1 MRTRAILPVVGIA
14 ALSAC
19 SIAEESTAPD
29 VGSDAAAI
37 QEDIVTA
44 ELGLEAALLANVRLT
59 DARVTYYLPAMA
71 KAMLEHWA
79 APVAQACVTTSA
91 MKDSDRDGIPRDSKI
106 VFRCGEASPPGATY
120 TTTLTGVAYLSDP
133 NDELAGDGFNL
144 AIASLKRE
152 TIVRGT
158 VVSTNTLN
166 GKVSMRVFSPPKFA
180 QGLWFDES
188 LSWREYKTTADGVT
202 YQSWHTADVTGTYV
216 PDSWA
221 AAFPLAAG
229 RLHFEGKNEYGAGG
243 TRSVVWYFTDPMLHW
258 NRRCT
263 VAPANG
269 PGFDRGA
276 LKFID
281 AAGVISRLEFY
292 SCTAWETYPQ

>member
-1 MRTRAILPVVGIA
+1 VGIA

-29 VGSDAAAI
+29 TGSDSAAI

-59 DARVTYYLPAMA
+59 DDRVTYYLPAMA
-71 KAMLEHWA
+71 NAMLAHWA
-79 APVAQACVTTSA
+79 APSAQACVSTTV
-91 MKDSDRDGIPRDSKI
+91 MKDSDRDGIPSDSKI
-106 VFRCGEASPPGATY
+106 VFHCGEASPPGATY
-120 TTTLTGVAYLSDP
+120 ATLLTGVAYLSDP
-133 NDELAGDGFNL
+133 NDEQPGDGFNL

-152 TIVRGT
+152 KIVYGR
-158 VVSTNTLN
+158 VVSSTTLD
-166 GKVSMRVFSPPKFA
+166 GKVSMKVFSPPKLA
-180 QGLWFDES
+180 RGLWFDEN
-188 LSWREYKTTADGVT
+188 LAWRDMWTAADGVT
-202 YQSWHTADVTGTYV
+202 YHSWHTADVTGTYI
-216 PDSWA
+216 PDAGA
-221 AAFPLAAG
+221 AAYPLAAG
-229 RLHFEGKNEYGAGG
+229 RLHFEGKNEHGNAG

-276 LKFID
+276 LQFVD
-281 AAGVISRLEFY
+281 AAGAISRLEFY